1 MNLIYMKFKGCVSK
15 NGWTFFSQLLFF
27 KLKRVKKILTFKPIA
42 SNLTGLSGGI
52 AISENLKL
60 KKNIFKMTILFI
72 FYAYKDHI
80 FLKKSFPFNIF

>member
-15 NGWTFFSQLLFF
+15 NGKTFFSQLLLFL
-27 KLKRVKKILTFKPIA
+27 KIKRVKKILTFKPIA

-60 KKNIFKMTILFI
+60 KKIYIQNDNFIYILRI
-72 FYAYKDHI
+72 QGPY
-80 FLKKSFPFNIF
+80 FLKKKFSL